1 MSGYQKRRVCVTPTD
16 IPTIE
21 ELYRSEVRKL
31 PRLTAEDEQELVRR
45 ARAGDAEARSDL
57 ITSCLNYVGFMAAR
71 YKCYVNHDDYLD
83 LVGIGNLAVVEHLDR
98 SLLRDN
104 PCAYLRGVV
113 KYTVLHYC
121 YTHASLISRP
131 QQSAPVYTVSLDTA
145 RSDEQ
150 PLSQRI
156 AFQESPP
163 VRKHPEYAFLYQA
176 LEQLSPQY
184 REVVSCHFGLYDRAP
199 ESLYTM
205 SRRMSAN
212 VKGTIAYL
220 MMYRALSRMRTI
232 LLKGGTIDPESNWTK
247 DEASTLTRG

>member
-1 MSGYQKRRVCVTPTD
+1 MSGDLDRKVFVAPSDTLTS
-16 IPTIE
+16 E

-31 PRLTAEDEQELVRR
+31 PTLTVEDEQELVRR

-71 YKCYVNHDDYLD
+71 YKHYVNHDDYLD

-121 YTHASLISRP
+121 FTHASLISRP
-131 QQSAPVYTVSLDTA
+131 QQTAPVYTVSLDTA
-145 RSDEQ
+145 RNDLQ
-150 PLSQRI
+150 PLSQRL
-156 AFQESPP
+156 AAQEYSP
-163 VRKHPEYAFLYQA
+163 VGKQPEYTFLYQA
-176 LEQLSPQY
+176 LEQLPPQY
-184 REVVSCHFGLYDRAP
+184 REVVSCHFGLYGRQA
-199 ESLYTM
+199 ESLYTL
-205 SRRMSAN
+205 SRRMSTN

-220 MMYRALSRMRTI
+220 MMYRALSRMRII
-232 LLKGGTIDPESNWTK
+232 LMKGGTTDPEGIGLRSMQ
-247 DEASTLTRG
+247 AL

>member
-1 MSGYQKRRVCVTPTD
+1 MTPAD
-16 IPTIE
+16 VPTIE
-21 ELYRSEVRKL
+21 ELYRSEVRQL
-31 PRLTAEDEQELVRR
+31 PRLSVEEEQELVRR
-45 ARAGDAEARSDL
+45 TRAGDADARDDL

-71 YKCYVNHDDYLD
+71 YKYFVLHDDYLD

-113 KYTVLHYC
+113 KFTILHYC
-121 YTHASLISRP
+121 FSHASLITRP
-131 QQSAPVYTVSLDTA
+131 QQTAPVYTVSLDTA

-150 PLSQRI
+150 PLSQRL
-156 AFQESPP
+156 AHQESPLD
-163 VRKHPEYAFLYQA
+163 VKQPEYTFLYQA
-176 LEQLSPQY
+176 LEQLPPQY
-184 REVVSCHFGLYDRAP
+184 REVVSCHFGLYDRQA
-199 ESLYTM
+199 ESLYTL

-232 LLKGGTIDPESNWTK
+232 LMKGGTIDPEGNGHRK
-247 DEASTLTRG
+247 MQAL